1 MMNNKQMLNQ
11 PSEQLNALA
20 HSFDHGLEIGQ
31 HYVKL
36 LTKLAQT
43 DDAHD
48 LLTATNDLVNLDLE
62 DAFVKFPQHYQVADY
77 YLLLMGRLL
86 EMHSNAEFKITEDP
100 TSHRFYATISAL
112 GEKVLFH
119 FIKDAEGNAAFTD
132 VNDNELIF
140 SLNLKHQMLRFNNK
154 ALVNY
159 FIINGLKKY
168 SDLDLR
174 SAIKPLLL
182 FAQALHD
189 DLNFVID
196 RGILGTSNQQHYD
209 LAQPELSLT
218 VIDRLFVA
226 TAETDYML
234 FNLPKNNGAEL
245 RLERQ
250 VNLDLSFDP
259 DDYSQQ
265 WFFSVQ
271 DPDAQVSFFDLLL
284 HYQLIRDWYL
294 SNRDELAVKSDP
306 LMFADD
312 EQVEQGETIT
322 DEPVLEDDEQND

>member
-1 MMNNKQMLNQ
+1 MMNNNRMLNQ

-20 HSFDHGLEIGQ
+20 HSFEHGLEIGQ

-36 LTKLAQT
+36 LSKLAQT

-48 LLTATNDLVNLDLE
+48 LLAATDELVNLDLD

-86 EMHSNAEFKITEDP
+86 EMHSNEELKITEDP
-100 TSHRFYATISAL
+100 TSHRFYATISSL
-112 GEKVLFH
+112 GENVLFH
-119 FIKDAEGNAAFTD
+119 FTKDAEGNAAFTD
-132 VNDNELIF
+132 VNDNEPLF
-140 SLNLKHQMLRFNNK
+140 SLSLEHQMLRFNNK

-159 FIINGLKKY
+159 FIIKGLKKY

-182 FAQALHD
+182 FAQVLHD
-189 DLNFVID
+189 DLDFVID
-196 RGILGTSNQQHYD
+196 RGILGTNNQQHYD
-209 LAQPELSLT
+209 LAKPELSLT

-245 RLERQ
+245 RLDRQ
-250 VNLDLSFDP
+250 VNLELSFDP

-265 WFFSVQ
+265 WFFAVH
-271 DPDAQVSFFDLLL
+271 DPNNQVSFFDLLL

-294 SNRDELAVKSDP
+294 SNRDSLAVKSDP

-312 EQVEQGETIT
+312 EREEQEESVTTESTVE
-322 DEPVLEDDEQND
+322 D

>member
-1 MMNNKQMLNQ
+1 MLNQ

-20 HSFDHGLEIGQ
+20 HSFEHGLEIGQ

-43 DDAHD
+43 EDPHD
-48 LLTATNDLVNLDLE
+48 LLTATADLASLDL
-62 DAFVKFPQHYQVADY
+62 DNAFVKFPQHYEVADY

-86 EMHSNAEFKITEDP
+86 EMHANTELKITEDP
-100 TSHRFYATISAL
+100 TSHRFYATISSL
-112 GEKVLFH
+112 GDKVLFH
-119 FIKDAEGNAAFTD
+119 FIKDSAGNAAFTD
-132 VNDNELIF
+132 VNDNEPIF
-140 SLNLKHQMLRFNNK
+140 SLNLKHQMLRFNNQ

-159 FIINGLKKY
+159 FIIKGLKKY

-189 DLNFVID
+189 DLDFVID

-209 LAQPELSLT
+209 LARPELSLT

-245 RLERQ
+245 RLDRQ

-265 WFFSVQ
+265 WFFAVQ
-271 DPDAQVSFFDLLL
+271 DPDGRVSFFDLLL

-294 SNRDELAVKSDP
+294 DNRDELAVKSDP
-306 LMFADD
+306 LIFADD
-312 EQVEQGETIT
+312 Q
-322 DEPVLEDDEQND
+322 PVDQDKATTNESTFKDGAENK

>member
-1 MMNNKQMLNQ
+1 MMNNNQMLNQ

-20 HSFDHGLEIGQ
+20 HSFEHGLEIGQ

-43 DDAHD
+43 EDAHD
-48 LLTATNDLVNLDLE
+48 LFAATNDLVNLDLE
-62 DAFVKFPQHYQVADY
+62 DAFVKFPQHYQAADY

-86 EMHSNAEFKITEDP
+86 EMHSNTELKITEDP

-119 FIKDAEGNAAFTD
+119 FIKDAEENAVFTD
-132 VNDNELIF
+132 VNDNEPIF

-196 RGILGTSNQQHYD
+196 RGILDTSNQQHYD
-209 LAQPELSLT
+209 LAQLELSLT

-271 DPDAQVSFFDLLL
+271 DPDAQVSLFDLLL

-294 SNRDELAVKSDP
+294 NNRDELAVKSDP
-306 LMFADD
+306 LIFADD
-312 EQVEQGETIT
+312 EQVEQDEPTT
-322 DEPVLEDDEQND
+322 DESVLEDDEKND

>member
-1 MMNNKQMLNQ
+1 MNNNQMLNQ
-11 PSEQLNALA
+11 PSEQLTALA
-20 HSFDHGLEIGQ
+20 HSFEHGLEIGQ
-31 HYVKL
+31 HYVEL

-43 DDAHD
+43 DDAHA
-48 LLTATNDLVNLDLE
+48 LVTATTELVNLNLE
-62 DAFVKFPQHYQVADY
+62 NAFVKFPQHYQVADY
-77 YLLLMGRLL
+77 YLILMGRLL
-86 EMHSNAEFKITEDP
+86 EMHSSADFKITEDP
-100 TSHRFYATISAL
+100 TSHHFYATISPL
-112 GEKVLFH
+112 GEQVLFH
-119 FIKDAEGNAAFTD
+119 FTKDSEGNAAFTE
-132 VNDNELIF
+132 VNGNELLF
-140 SLNLKHQMLRFNNK
+140 SLNLKHQMLRFNNE
-154 ALVNY
+154 ALINY
-159 FIINGLKKY
+159 FIIKGLKKY

-189 DLNFVID
+189 DLGFVID

-209 LAQPELSLT
+209 LARPELSLT

-245 RLERQ
+245 RLDRQ

-271 DPDAQVSFFDLLL
+271 DPDDRVSFFDLVL

-294 SNRDELAVKSDP
+294 NNRDELAVKSDP

-312 EQVEQGETIT
+312 DQEGQGESIT
-322 DEPVLEDDEQND
+322 VESTLTDGEEDE

>member
-1 MMNNKQMLNQ
+1 MNNNQMLNQ

-20 HSFDHGLEIGQ
+20 HSFEHGLEIGQ

-43 DDAHD
+43 EDAHD
-48 LLTATNDLVNLDLE
+48 LFAATNDLVNLDLE
-62 DAFVKFPQHYQVADY
+62 DAFVKFPQHYQAADY

-86 EMHSNAEFKITEDP
+86 EMHSNTELKITEDP

-119 FIKDAEGNAAFTD
+119 FIKDAEENAVFTD
-132 VNDNELIF
+132 VNDNEPIF

-196 RGILGTSNQQHYD
+196 RGILDTSNQQHYD
-209 LAQPELSLT
+209 LAQLELSLT

-271 DPDAQVSFFDLLL
+271 DPDAQVSLFDLLL

-294 SNRDELAVKSDP
+294 NNRDELAVKSDP
-306 LMFADD
+306 LIFADD
-312 EQVEQGETIT
+312 EQVEQDEPTT
-322 DEPVLEDDEQND
+322 DESVLEDDEKND

>member
-1 MMNNKQMLNQ
+1 MNNKQMLNQ

-132 VNDNELIF
+132 VNDNEPIF
-140 SLNLKHQMLRFNNK
+140 F
-154 ALVNY
+154 
-159 FIINGLKKY
+159 F
-168 SDLDLR
+168 
-174 SAIKPLLL
+174 KP
-182 FAQALHD
+182 QA
-189 DLNFVID
+189 
-196 RGILGTSNQQHYD
+196 SN
-209 LAQPELSLT
+209 A
-218 VIDRLFVA
+218 
-226 TAETDYML
+226 
-234 FNLPKNNGAEL
+234 
-245 RLERQ
+245 
-250 VNLDLSFDP
+250 
-259 DDYSQQ
+259 
-265 WFFSVQ
+265 
-271 DPDAQVSFFDLLL
+271 
-284 HYQLIRDWYL
+284 
-294 SNRDELAVKSDP
+294 AV
-306 LMFADD
+306 
-312 EQVEQGETIT
+312 
-322 DEPVLEDDEQND
+322 

>member
-1 MMNNKQMLNQ
+1 MNNKQMLNQ

-119 FIKDAEGNAAFTD
+119 FIKYAEGNAAFTD
-132 VNDNELIF
+132 VNDNEPIF

-312 EQVEQGETIT
+312 EQVEQDETIT

>member
-1 MMNNKQMLNQ
+1 M
-11 PSEQLNALA
+11 
-20 HSFDHGLEIGQ
+20 
-31 HYVKL
+31 
-36 LTKLAQT
+36 
-43 DDAHD
+43 
-48 LLTATNDLVNLDLE
+48 
-62 DAFVKFPQHYQVADY
+62 
-77 YLLLMGRLL
+77 
-86 EMHSNAEFKITEDP
+86 
-100 TSHRFYATISAL
+100 
-112 GEKVLFH
+112 
-119 FIKDAEGNAAFTD
+119 
-132 VNDNELIF
+132 
-140 SLNLKHQMLRFNNK
+140 
-154 ALVNY
+154 
-159 FIINGLKKY
+159 
-168 SDLDLR
+168 
-174 SAIKPLLL
+174 L
-182 FAQALHD
+182 FAHALHD

-312 EQVEQGETIT
+312 EQQDETIT
-322 DEPVLEDDEQND
+322 DEPVLEDDEKID